1 MEGVRR
7 PSRVAG
13 FWDLFGREIP
23 WDIVETDIAG
33 VRADAL
39 IIVIA
44 ARETQ
49 LEVVNERDVVVGA
62 NDGQHEFAEDAL
74 RREVPFRR
82 IADARSAGRISD
94 KNAVAERLPAH
105 FAHDSGQ
112 RPTAGQP
119 GEAAWPCKS
128 GRIGR
133 DRKSTRLN
141 SSH

>member
-1 MEGVRR
+1 M
-7 PSRVAG
+7 
-13 FWDLFGREIP
+13 
-23 WDIVETDIAG
+23 VETDIAG

-44 ARETQ
+44 AREPQ

-94 KNAVAERLPAH
+94 KNAVDERRSEEHTSELQSLMRNSYAVFCLNKNTQP
-105 FAHDSGQ
+105 DTPQQ
-112 RPTAGQP
+112 RRSYENNT
-119 GEAAWPCKS
+119 
-128 GRIGR
+128 
-133 DRKSTRLN
+133 
-141 SSH
+141 

>member
-13 FWDLFGREIP
+13 FGDLFGREIP
-23 WDIVETDIAG
+23 CDIVETDIAG

-94 KNAVAERLPAH
+94 K
-105 FAHDSGQ
+105 
-112 RPTAGQP
+112 
-119 GEAAWPCKS
+119 K
-128 GRIGR
+128 